1 MFNYPNQCLHCNAIL
16 KSMFIS
22 IYCYNETDQ
31 TTKHNERLL
40 TIFLISQSNRLRLE
54 LYLMKWEIKNSL
66 YLLSMNL
73 LLLVV
78 FPQCRNLLKLPWN
91 GVDFPG
97 HNFPLCQ
104 SPTVGISQGW
114 VMWIPLVKVTT
125 DITHVVKT
133 SLNFRNHSA
142 LYKELLTVQKI
153 RQVITTQNENLITDI
168 YKLLPFN
175 RKCGHVDTD
184 KHG

>member
-1 MFNYPNQCLHCNAIL
+1 
-16 KSMFIS
+16 MFIS

-40 TIFLISQSNRLRLE
+40 TIFLISQSKRLRLE
-54 LYLMKWEIKNSL
+54 LHLMKWEIKNSL

-91 GVDFPG
+91 GVNFPG
-97 HNFPLCQ
+97 HNFPLCH

-133 SLNFRNHSA
+133 SFNFRNHSA

-153 RQVITTQNENLITDI
+153 RQVITTQNGNLITDI

>member
-1 MFNYPNQCLHCNAIL
+1 MCYLFNYPNHCLECNAIL
-16 KSMFIS
+16 KSIFIT
-22 IYCYNETDQ
+22 IYFYTETDD
-31 TTKHNERLL
+31 N
-40 TIFLISQSNRLRLE
+40 FLISQSNRLSLE
-54 LYLMKWEIKNSL
+54 LHLMNWEIKNSL

-73 LLLVV
+73 LLLIV

-97 HNFPLCQ
+97 HTFPLHH
-104 SPTVGISQGW
+104 SPTVGISQWW
-114 VMWIPLVKVTT
+114 VMWIPLVKAIT
-125 DITHVVKT
+125 DLTHVLKT

-153 RQVITTQNENLITDI
+153 KQVTTTHNGNLITDI
-168 YKLLPFN
+168 YKLLLFN
-175 RKCGHVDTD
+175 RKYAHLDTD